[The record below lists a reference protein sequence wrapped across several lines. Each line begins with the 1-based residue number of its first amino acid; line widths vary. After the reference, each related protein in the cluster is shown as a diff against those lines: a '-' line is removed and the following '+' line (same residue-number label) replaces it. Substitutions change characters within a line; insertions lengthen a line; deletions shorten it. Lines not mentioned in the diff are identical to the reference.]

1 MMSCSYYPAQ
11 QGSIGSSHLFFRVE
25 VSMTNLHA
33 VSTSVAD
40 EDAIRD
46 VAKRY
51 CDAWNRHDMEAL
63 SELFD
68 ADAQWVNIVGMHWPG
83 RAAVVCG
90 HAAFHRTFF
99 RSTAIEIADATITE
113 FAPGVATAIILL
125 NVGPFTPPDGV
136 ARPAS
141 ENCLSLVLAMRSGRW
156 LITHGHNTVIDP
168 GAQRFDPVRTGWPDG
183 QPKPG

>member
-1 MMSCSYYPAQ
+1 
-11 QGSIGSSHLFFRVE
+11 
-25 VSMTNLHA
+25 MTNLHA
-33 VSTSVAD
+33 VSTSVSD
-40 EDAIRD
+40 EERDPGRREAILRRLEPARHGGAVGAVRRGRPMGQYRRD
-46 VAKRY
+46 
-51 CDAWNRHDMEAL
+51 
-63 SELFD
+63 
-68 ADAQWVNIVGMHWPG
+68 HWPG